1 MQTLLL
7 LDNFFI
13 IPYKKAITTSCDCFL
28 FKTNTRLRF
37 SLCPAPAARILGGF
51 APSSEANYASL
62 SGAPSTSYSKR
73 AASAFLYY
81 IFSGADTP
89 TIANAF

>member
-1 MQTLLL
+1 MHLLWERTLA
-7 LDNFFI
+7 FGT
-13 IPYKKAITTSCDCFL
+13 KRAASAFL
-28 FKTNTRLRF
+28 Y
-37 SLCPAPAARILGGF
+37 CPAPAARILGGF
-51 APSSEANYASL
+51 APSSEAKYASL
-62 SGAPSTSYSKR
+62 SGAPSPSYSER